1 MLVTDTQH
9 PLQLQAAPL
18 QIEGVIARFLARA
31 LASPERYP
39 PDSVNGIRRSGTGSQ
54 KGLQQ
59 QRRPAR
65 MAGLRFLSLLLS
77 RQKDVWPIA
86 AGWSLIL
93 CFLLELCLLAET
105 VDNDIEDK
113 GNDGNSHDKDSPFTG
128 APVPVLKH

>member
-113 GNDGNSHDKDSPFTG
+113 GNDSNSHDKDSPFTG
-128 APVPVLKH
+128 APVPVLKR